1 MKIKGNAFLVTGGG
15 SGLGAATAQYLADQG
30 GKVTVFDLSE
40 TAAQKVASQIG
51 GLAAAGDVCD
61 ANAVEAALD
70 AGEQAHGPLRGVI
83 LCAGIGGGARV
94 VGRQGPMPMADFDKV
109 IRVNLSGSFNVMRLA
124 STRMSLTE
132 PMDDDERGA
141 VIMTSSLAAYD
152 GQIGQAAYAASKG
165 GIVSM
170 TLPVARE
177 FSRFGI
183 RVNTIAPGI
192 FLTPLM
198 KDMSE
203 EAQKVIGKDIQFPAR
218 LGRPEEFAALV
229 GSILTNPYI
238 NGEVIRI
245 DAATRLPPR

>member
-1 MKIKGNAFLVTGGG
+1 MKIEGNAFLVTGGG
-15 SGLGAATAQYLADQG
+15 SGLGSATAQYLAAQG

-40 TAAQKVASQIG
+40 TAANNVAEQIG
-51 GLAAAGDVCD
+51 GLAAIGDVCD

-70 AGEQAHGPLRGVI
+70 AGEQAHGPLRGVV
-83 LCAGIGGGARV
+83 LCAGIGRAARV
-94 VGRQGPMPMADFDKV
+94 VGREGPMPMADFDKV
-109 IRVNLSGSFNVMRLA
+109 VSVNLSGSFNVLRLA
-124 STRMSLTE
+124 SARMSLSE
-132 PMDDDERGA
+132 PMEDEERGA
-141 VIMTSSLAAYD
+141 VIMTASLAAYD

-165 GIVSM
+165 AIVSM
-170 TLPVARE
+170 TLPIARE

-183 RVNTIAPGI
+183 RVATIAPGI
-192 FLTPLM
+192 FLTPIM

-203 EAQKVIGKDIQFPAR
+203 EAQKIIGKDIQFPAR

>member
-1 MKIKGNAFLVTGGG
+1 MKIEGNAFLVTGGG
-15 SGLGAATAQYLADQG
+15 SGLGAATAQYLAAQG

-40 TAAQKVASQIG
+40 AAAKNVAEEIG

-61 ANAVEAALD
+61 ADAVEAALD
-70 AGEQAHGPLRGVI
+70 AGDREHGPLRGVV
-83 LCAGIGGGARV
+83 LCAGIGRAARV
-94 VGRQGPMPMADFDKV
+94 VGREGPMPMADFDKV
-109 IRVNLSGSFNVMRLA
+109 ISVNLSGSFNVLRLA
-124 STRMSLTE
+124 SARMSLSE
-132 PMDDDERGA
+132 PMEDDERGA
-141 VIMTSSLAAYD
+141 VIMTASLAAYD

-165 GIVSM
+165 AIVSM
-170 TLPVARE
+170 TLPIARE

-183 RVNTIAPGI
+183 RVATIAPGI
-192 FLTPLM
+192 FLTPIM